1 MNLNFRGISRVIAIL
16 FHMLGAAML
25 PSALVGFIY
34 CETKMTIVFIALGA
48 ALFLIGKLMWRFI
61 EPSMIM
67 FKIRDGLLVVFFCW
81 IICGLVGAL
90 PYIFSDCAGSV
101 VNAVFES
108 YSGFTTTGA
117 TIFSDVEILPHSL
130 LFWRSFSQW
139 LGGFGVVLIPI
150 AVLPR
155 LGIEGSVIVRAEM
168 SGTLVNR
175 VAPKLS
181 DTARRMFFIFSFW
194 TLLEAV
200 LLMIGGLSLFD
211 ALTHSFTTMS
221 TGGFTNYNDN
231 LGHFGSTYVYCV
243 FSFFMLIAG
252 IDVTTQAKLFAGKI
266 MEVVKD
272 AELRYYLF
280 FFAAS
285 TALIVIYLTA
295 SGYEAPTFRGFAKS
309 AFHVLSTLSTAGFY
323 EAEFDLWP
331 LFPKMILLLL
341 MFMGGCISSTSGGI
355 KVFRVIVFL
364 KLIKRGVLVRLHPSA
379 VVDMKVGGRKIS
391 SSVGS
396 AVTGFIFL
404 YVALVALGTA
414 LLTLSGVDNP
424 TSFVSVLACIGNIG
438 PALSIGG
445 SSLQYSIFS
454 DPIKLLLCLY
464 MLAGRLELTAV
475 IVMFSRHFWNPDLS
489 R

>member
-1 MNLNFRGISRVIAIL
+1 MNLNFRGISRVIALL
-16 FHMLGAAML
+16 FIVLGIAML

-34 CETKMTIVFIALGA
+34 RETKMTIIFIAICLI
-48 ALFLIGKLMWRFI
+48 LVLIGKLMWRFI
-61 EPSMIM
+61 EPSTVN

-81 IICGLVGAL
+81 IICGLVGSL
-90 PYIFSDCAGSV
+90 PYTLSGFSGSV

-108 YSGFTTTGA
+108 FSGFTTTGA
-117 TIFSDVEILPHSL
+117 TIFSDVEILPRSL
-130 LFWRSFSQW
+130 IFWRSFSQW
-139 LGGFGVVLIPI
+139 MGGFGVVLIPI

-155 LGIEGSVIVRAEM
+155 LGIEGSVLVRAEM
-168 SGTLVNR
+168 SGTHVNR

-181 DTARRMFFIFSFW
+181 DTARRMFLIFAFW
-194 TLLEAV
+194 TLLETV
-200 LLMIGGLSLFD
+200 LLMIGNLSFFD

-243 FSFFMLIAG
+243 FSFFMLLAG
-252 IDVTTQAKLFAGKI
+252 IDVTTQAKLFSGKI
-266 MEVVKD
+266 MEIIKD
-272 AELRYYLF
+272 VELRYYLL
-280 FFAAS
+280 FFAIS
-285 TALIVIYLTA
+285 TCLIMIYLVA
-295 SGYEAPTFRGFAKS
+295 SGWADASFRSLAKS

-323 EAEFDLWP
+323 SAEFDFWP
-331 LFPKMILLLL
+331 LFAKMILLVL
-341 MFMGGCISSTSGGI
+341 MFVGGCISSTSGGI

-379 VVDMKVGGRKIS
+379 VVDMKLGDRKIS
-391 SSVGS
+391 SSVAS

-404 YVALVALGTA
+404 YVGLVALGTA
-414 LLTLSGVDNP
+414 ILTLSGVDNP

-445 SSLQYSIFS
+445 SSLQYAAFS
-454 DPIKLLLCLY
+454 APIKLVLCLY

-475 IVMFSRHFWNPDLS
+475 IAMFSRHFWNPDLS